1 VIRARDGAPI
11 RARLAHSMDSQPWV
25 TVPALAIATGPTTP
39 RLVDLLGPEASPGG
53 DPSRFC
59 RRSAQQ
65 VRTEP
70 YWIGSARMTRS
81 ASTLLNRADTAQA
94 NHLGRSWMSLT
105 RLKPQGRRFGPVPT
119 HQVVRLGDL
128 RPGTLPGGRGRPSN
142 ANGPGRLRP
151 AGTAVRRCQ
160 RCWRRAVIS
169 SSLVIEARPSMPS
182 SLARS
187 CSSSTVRSS

>member
-1 VIRARDGAPI
+1 MIRARDGAPI
-11 RARLAHSMDSQPWV
+11 HARLAHSMDSQPWV

-39 RLVDLLGPEASPGG
+39 RLVDLLGPEASPGVTRHAIL
-53 DPSRFC
+53 PAFC
-59 RRSAQQ
+59 PTGPHRAVLDRIS
-65 VRTEP
+65 
-70 YWIGSARMTRS
+70 RMTRS

-105 RLKPQGRRFGPVPT
+105 RLKSTRSALRSRPT
-119 HQVVRLGDL
+119 RQVVRLGDL
-128 RPGTLPGGRGRPSN
+128 CPGTLPGGRGRPSN

>member
-1 VIRARDGAPI
+1 MIRARDGAPI

-39 RLVDLLGPEASPGG
+39 RLVDLLGPEASSGG
-53 DPSRFC
+53 DPSRDSAGVLPN
-59 RRSAQQ
+59 RSAPS
-65 VRTEP
+65 RT
-70 YWIGSARMTRS
+70 GSARMTRS